1 MARHYSVRDFFRQT
15 SNNLLERFFH
25 TYSLF
30 NEIDFKNMKESKPE
44 ELLQAWLNLPEKQR
58 NGMDAILQEIFEL
71 GCEKGFIAIIDEAK
85 WQMETEPKK
94 LKCFISTLS
103 GLPNHYDRAMTTFL
117 DYSECWKGATR
128 FYHADTL
135 SYYWRKRKNM
145 GNKPID
151 FNKECIEQLASMIR
165 NYFHQTEGRGKH
177 CVVEIYR
184 RGELDYFFAYPE
196 DYSQHSIEWVDGEFG
211 RRPHNPAF
219 EIVFI
224 YSQKHGTLDLN
235 FRGSNK
241 ASEQLQEMFAIA
253 ILKMEKLPPNLKDS
267 RVYDLNPLS
276 NRNFGFVYPID
287 SGIQDVVIKKI
298 RLSSRVKKGER
309 LTYEVDPLEDQ
320 HAIHNILEQAN
331 KSFPLQRYYVSR
343 VELTA
348 SVLVDKEKPQKNTSF
363 SLTYPNS
370 CSLKYNDIGLK
381 LRSMLE
387 TSGIEPKEATDQGEV
402 FETVEMA

>member
-1 MARHYSVRDFFRQT
+1 MARHYSVREFFRQT
-15 SNNLLERFFH
+15 SNKLLERFFH

-58 NGMDAILQEIFEL
+58 NDMDATLQDIFEL
-71 GCEKGFIAIIDEAK
+71 GCEKGFIAIVDEAK
-85 WQMETEPKK
+85 WQMESEPEK
-94 LKCFISTLS
+94 LKCFIEILS
-103 GLPNHYDRAMTTFL
+103 DLPNHPDRAITTFL

-135 SYYWRKRKNM
+135 SYWRKRKHM
-145 GNKPID
+145 GNKPAAFD
-151 FNKECIEQLASMIR
+151 KESISQLENMIR
-165 NYFHQTEGRGKH
+165 NYFHRTEGRGNN
-177 CVVEIYR
+177 CIVEIFR

-196 DYSQHSIEWVDGEFG
+196 DYSQHSIEWVDGEFD

-224 YSQKHGTLDLN
+224 YSQKQGTLDLN
-235 FRGSNK
+235 FRGTRK
-241 ASEQLQEMFAIA
+241 ASEQLQEMFATA

-267 RVYDLNPLS
+267 RVYNLNPLS

-287 SGIQDVVIKKI
+287 SGINGVVIKTIK
-298 RLSSRVKKGER
+298 LSSHVKKGEHI
-309 LTYEVDPLEDQ
+309 TYEVDPFEDQ
-320 HAIHNILEQAN
+320 HEIHHILEQAN

-348 SVLVDKEKPQKNTSF
+348 SVTVDKEKPQKNISF
-363 SLTYPNS
+363 SLSYPNS

-387 TSGIEPKEATDQGEV
+387 ASGIEPKEATNQDEA
-402 FETVEMA
+402 VESVEAV